1 MSEWLNPEEMR
12 AWRAYIIASRRLYEA
27 FERDLASHG
36 LSMAD
41 YEVIAYLSEAPDRRA
56 RMSELAA
63 ASLLSRSRLSHR
75 MKVLEEAGIVRR
87 ESCNDDRR
95 GAFAVLTEKGWQT
108 IVAAAPDHVAS
119 VRTRFI
125 DLLQKDE
132 LATLATIFERVGAK
146 LQESDDSDCVEL
158 SATGV

>member
-1 MSEWLNPEEMR
+1 MSEWLNPDEMR

-27 FERDLASHG
+27 LERDLVAHG

-56 RMSELAA
+56 RMSELAQ

-87 ESCNDDRR
+87 ETCNDDRR
-95 GAFAVLTEKGWQT
+95 GAFAVLTEHGWQT
-108 IVAAAPDHVAS
+108 IVAAAPDHVTS
-119 VRTRFI
+119 VRSRFI
-125 DLLQKDE
+125 DLLRSDE
-132 LATLATIFERVGAK
+132 HAMLTNVFERVGEK
-146 LQESDDSDCVEL
+146 LKEGEESDCPDS
-158 SATGV
+158 